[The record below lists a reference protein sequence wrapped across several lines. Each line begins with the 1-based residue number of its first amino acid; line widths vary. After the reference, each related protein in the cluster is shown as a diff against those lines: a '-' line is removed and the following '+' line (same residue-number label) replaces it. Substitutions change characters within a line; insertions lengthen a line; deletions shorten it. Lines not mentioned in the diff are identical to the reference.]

1 VASDARRLAAN
12 VAAGFAGRGGLLL
25 LSLAS
30 VAISTR
36 YLGSDGYGRVSLAF
50 SLTTL
55 FGVLGD
61 AGLTTIVVR
70 ELARAPE
77 RAAVVVGS
85 ALTLRAWLALASVV
99 AAVATAL
106 VLPYPRDVR
115 VAVLIAGAPLAL
127 GLANSTFAAVLQAG
141 LRGWRLAGADVA
153 GRAAALAAIAAT
165 AALDLG
171 FYAIVASAG
180 VGAAVTLVLTS
191 RLARPLVRGPLAPDR
206 VVRRRLLRAAL
217 PLGAVLAVNEAYF
230 RADSLIISLTRP
242 FEELGQYALAW
253 RMSELVGTV
262 PAVLLAATFPMIA
275 SFAQQDDPRLRRVLQ
290 AGADVLVVAGAAIA
304 VGGTL
309 VAPRLAEAVG
319 GDEFAAAAAPLRV
332 LLWAAAVGFLSG
344 LFGHALIA
352 RELQLRTLW
361 LSLAAL
367 TSNVA
372 LNAALVPNL
381 GIQAAAWVALGC
393 EALLLTGSATL
404 VRRHFGWLPAARLL
418 PRVTVASAVM
428 AAVVWPLRSS
438 GLWLS
443 IPVGATAYIAALAA
457 LGVQRHL
464 PLTELR
470 RGRSADKP
478 SS

>member
-1 VASDARRLAAN
+1 VASDARRLATN

-77 RAAVVVGS
+77 RASAVVGS
-85 ALTLRAWLALASVV
+85 ALALRAWLAVASVV

-115 VAVLIAGAPLAL
+115 VAVLIAGVPLVL

-141 LRGWRLAGADVA
+141 LHGWRLAGADLV
-153 GRAAALAAIAAT
+153 GRAAAVAAVAVT

-171 FYAIVASAG
+171 FYAVVASAG
-180 VGAAVTLVLTS
+180 VGAAVTLALTS
-191 RLARPLVRGPLAPDR
+191 GLARPLLPGPPVRDR
-206 VVRRRLLRAAL
+206 AQSRRLLRAAL

-230 RADSLIISLTRP
+230 RADSLIISLARP

-253 RMSELVGTV
+253 RMSELAGTV
-262 PAVLLAATFPMIA
+262 PAVLLAATFPVIA
-275 SFAQQDDPRLRRVLQ
+275 RYAAQDDPRLRGLLQ
-290 AGADVLVVAGAAIA
+290 AGTDVLLLAGAALA
-304 VGGTL
+304 VGGAL
-309 VAPRLAEAVG
+309 VAPQLARALG
-319 GDEFAAAAAPLRV
+319 GDEFAGAAAPLRV
-332 LLWAAAVGFLSG
+332 LLFAAAVGFLSG

-352 RELQLRTLW
+352 RELQSRLLW
-361 LSLAAL
+361 LSLTAL
-367 TSNVA
+367 VLNVGLNVA
-372 LNAALVPNL
+372 LVPDL
-381 GIQAAAWVALGC
+381 GIRAAAWVALGC
-393 EALLLTGSATL
+393 EALLLTGSAML
-404 VRRHFGWLPAARLL
+404 VRRHFGWLPSPRLAW
-418 PRVTVASAVM
+418 RVAVASAVM
-428 AAVVWPLRSS
+428 AAAVWPLRSS

-443 IPVGATAYIAALAA
+443 IPVGAAAYLASLA
-457 LGVQRHL
+457 VLGVHRRL
-464 PLTELR
+464 PR
-470 RGRSADKP
+470 P
-478 SS
+478 